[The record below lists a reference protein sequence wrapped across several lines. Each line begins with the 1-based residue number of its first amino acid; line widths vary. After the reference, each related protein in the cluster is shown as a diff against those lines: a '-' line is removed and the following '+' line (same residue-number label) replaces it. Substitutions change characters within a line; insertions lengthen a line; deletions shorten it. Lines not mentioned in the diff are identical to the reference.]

1 MRLFGLNAN
10 NVKMGGRVIVPCRLV
25 YERNDF
31 MAAEYS
37 AVMLQTIGVDSN
49 ILFNNGFRACQKGF
63 ISHRDDSG
71 VFFLKGAS
79 NGCRATYR
87 VTFDGNIAASAA
99 TDGGVVGQI
108 SVALTI
114 NGEALGNATA
124 TVTVATLETDV
135 FNVSLTTFIDIPCG
149 CCVTVG
155 VENVS
160 ENNSSIDVTNANIIF
175 DRVA

>member
-1 MRLFGLNAN
+1 M
-10 NVKMGGRVIVPCRLV
+10 
-25 YERNDF
+25 
-31 MAAEYS
+31 AEYT
-37 AVMLQTIGVDSN
+37 AITLQTVDVDDN
-49 ILFNNGFRACQKGF
+49 IIFTNSFRACRKGF
-63 ISHRDDSG
+63 IEHRNDSG
-71 VFFLKGAS
+71 LFFLKGAT

-87 VTFDGNIAASAA
+87 VTFDGNIAIA
-99 TDGGVVGQI
+99 TGGTVEPI

-124 TVTVATLETDV
+124 TVTHAAAGDF
-135 FNVSLTTFIDIPCG
+135 FNVSTTTFIDVPCG

-160 ENNSSIDVTNANIIF
+160 DNDSSIDVTNANIIF

>member
-1 MRLFGLNAN
+1 
-10 NVKMGGRVIVPCRLV
+10 
-25 YERNDF
+25 

-37 AVMLQTIGVDSN
+37 YVPVQSVDVDDN
-49 ILFNNGFRACQKGF
+49 VLFMDGDRACRKGF
-63 ISHRDDSG
+63 ISHRTGSG
-71 VFFLKGAS
+71 IFFLKGAT
-79 NGCRATYR
+79 NGCKAVYR
-87 VTFDGNIAASAA
+87 VTFDGNIAVAPAA
-99 TDGGVVGQI
+99 DGGVLEPI

-124 TVTVATLETDV
+124 IVTPAAIGDY

-149 CCVTVG
+149 CCVTVS

-160 ENNSSIDVTNANIIF
+160 ATSSIDVQNANIIF